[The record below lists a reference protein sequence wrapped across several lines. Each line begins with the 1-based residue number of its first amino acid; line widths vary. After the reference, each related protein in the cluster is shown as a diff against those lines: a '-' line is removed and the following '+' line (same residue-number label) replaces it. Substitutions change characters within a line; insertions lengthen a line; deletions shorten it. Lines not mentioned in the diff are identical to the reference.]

1 MNEKP
6 VGYTG
11 RPWKYTSDE
20 ELKKDIDRY
29 FNECDE
35 KGWPYTMSDLAL
47 ALGISRYTL
56 INYGKDELFHTTIA
70 HARQRVEGYMER
82 ALYTA
87 KGSGVQFALKNN
99 FGWRDK
105 SEQEITGAG
114 GAPFA
119 TRIIVDYGDDDE

>member
-1 MNEKP
+1 MSEKP
-6 VGYTG
+6 AGYSG

-20 ELKKDIDRY
+20 ELQKDIDQY
-29 FNECDE
+29 FNECDK

-47 ALGISRYTL
+47 ALGVSRYTL
-56 INYGKDELFHTTIA
+56 INYGKDELFHSTIA
-70 HARQRVEGYMER
+70 RAKQRVEGYAER
-82 ALYTA
+82 SLYTA

-114 GAPFA
+114 GAPLT
-119 TRIIVDYGDDDE
+119 TRIIVDYGDDE